1 MECNIKIVKL
11 KQVLP
16 LGTFP
21 KREHNV
27 RFFYHRTDG
36 CYYMYDEKGCEIN
49 LTTDGNIIAI
59 DRELIVGSE
68 SLTDDTLVCIGLK
81 ANYVH
86 PSRGIRNNT
95 CGCQDTYIR
104 AWTYIK
110 DLQDFMQSGHIERDY
125 YRVTLV
131 PSPEEG
137 GIVGCSGSAIVPDEN
152 SDGFRFQFEAGSR
165 VELYAK
171 PVQGY
176 HFKGWK
182 EFHTNEIMSISPNW
196 SFTIKKDMDLIG
208 VFEKD
213 EAPIE
218 QFYINVNADPANAG
232 YVVGAGTFPKGTRHS
247 ITAAAIQ
254 GYHFTHWTDSLNRIV
269 STNLQYDLVVEKD
282 ETYTAHFELDT
293 PVIEEYNVTII
304 TNPAD
309 KGSVSGGGTY
319 KSGQTAIIVPSPVEG
334 WAVDTVTASGGNL
347 VDNGN
352 GTYSIVVTRDLTIT
366 VNFKEAIRYFT
377 FSVVADANGLV
388 RYKDINDAWSQW
400 AERHE
405 VTAPEKTIVTIAGK
419 ANGGYEFEKW
429 VTPTGANLPNNENN
443 IIVEEGLHRKVYTA
457 YFKETYIPPETHI
470 VNITAGSNGKCKYKI
485 GSGEYS
491 EAASSHFNIS
501 ITDGETIEVLGVP
514 DSGYSFEQWNIGGTT
529 SNSNPYS
536 KVITENVDFSC
547 TFVEIPPEEVTIT
560 VGSDGTNETR
570 YRIGDSSWSNWST
583 SEHTFKTAVGS
594 IYSVEARAVGNYK
607 FREWNTSGAKVSDNP
622 ATFTAKTGTNATHIA
637 MFDQVIMRTLTLTAG
652 TGGKCRAKI
661 NGSWSDYYS
670 GTKTYSDIV
679 DGTTVSVEALADS
692 GYHFKEWTDSGAP
705 STTSRDIVMN
715 DSKSI
720 EARFEVD
727 APDKFQ
733 VTYEAIPNGS
743 ATMEGAGTYNDGDT
757 CTIKVN
763 VSPGYTLNKV
773 LVDGVKI
780 TLNSNNQYS
789 FVVEKNIKVTI
800 ECDLIPEPTH
810 YTLTV
815 KTEDEGVA
823 QGGVGINKESNLGV
837 ETAEFEDG
845 TVATIH
851 ATAAEGYSFGGWWKD
866 GVKVSDD
873 VTLSVTIDADKTYIA
888 KFTQVIMRTLTLTA
902 GTGGKCRAKINGS
915 WSDYYS
921 GTKTYSD
928 IVDGTTV
935 SVEALADSGYHFKEW
950 TDSGAP
956 STTSRDIVMNDS
968 KSIEA
973 RFEVDAPDKFQV
985 TYEAIPNGSATM
997 EGAGTYND
1005 GDTCTI
1011 KVNVSPGYTLNK
1023 VLVDGVKITLNSNN
1037 QYSFVVEKNI
1047 KVTIECDLIPEPT
1060 HYTLTVKTEDEG
1072 VAQGGV
1078 GINKESNLGVET
1090 AEFEDGTVATIHATA
1105 AEGYSFG
1112 GWWKDGVKVSDDVT
1126 LSVTIDAD
1134 KTYIAKFTQDP
1145 YLELDKPYLI
1155 FEATGG
1161 TQTVNVTSNVEWTVS

>member
-86 PSRGIRNNT
+86 PSRGVRNNT

-218 QFYINVNADPANAG
+218 QFYINVNADPVNAG
-232 YVVGAGTFPKGTRHS
+232 YVVGAGTFPKGTRYS

-269 STNLQYDLVVEKD
+269 STNLQYDFVVEKD
-282 ETYTAHFELDT
+282 ETYTAHFELD
-293 PVIEEYNVTII
+293 
-304 TNPAD
+304 
-309 KGSVSGGGTY
+309 
-319 KSGQTAIIVPSPVEG
+319 
-334 WAVDTVTASGGNL
+334 
-347 VDNGN
+347 
-352 GTYSIVVTRDLTIT
+352 
-366 VNFKEAIRYFT
+366 
-377 FSVVADANGLV
+377 
-388 RYKDINDAWSQW
+388 
-400 AERHE
+400 
-405 VTAPEKTIVTIAGK
+405 
-419 ANGGYEFEKW
+419 
-429 VTPTGANLPNNENN
+429 
-443 IIVEEGLHRKVYTA
+443 
-457 YFKETYIPPETHI
+457 THI

-501 ITDGETIEVLGVP
+501 VTDGETIKVLGVP

-536 KVITENVDFSC
+536 KVITENIDFSC

-570 YRIGDSSWSNWST
+570 YRIGDGSWSSWST
-583 SEHTFKTAVGS
+583 SEHTFKTTVGS
-594 IYSVEARAVGNYK
+594 IYLVEARAVGNYK

-622 ATFTAKTGTNATHIA
+622 AIFTAKTGTNATHIA
-637 MFDQVIMRTLTLTAG
+637 MFDQAIMRTLTLTAG

-692 GYHFKEWTDSGAP
+692 GYHFKEWTDSGALLI
-705 STTSRDIVMN
+705 TSRDIVMN

-720 EARFEVD
+720 EARFEVG
-727 APDKFQ
+727 APGKFQ

-780 TLNSNNQYS
+780 PLNINNQYS

-800 ECDLIPEPTH
+800 ECYPMPEYKH
-810 YTLTV
+810 YALTV

-873 VTLSVTIDADKTYIA
+873 VTLSVT
-888 KFTQVIMRTLTLTA
+888 V
-902 GTGGKCRAKINGS
+902 
-915 WSDYYS
+915 
-921 GTKTYSD
+921 
-928 IVDGTTV
+928 
-935 SVEALADSGYHFKEW
+935 
-950 TDSGAP
+950 
-956 STTSRDIVMNDS
+956 
-968 KSIEA
+968 
-973 RFEVDAPDKFQV
+973 
-985 TYEAIPNGSATM
+985 
-997 EGAGTYND
+997 
-1005 GDTCTI
+1005 
-1011 KVNVSPGYTLNK
+1011 
-1023 VLVDGVKITLNSNN
+1023 
-1037 QYSFVVEKNI
+1037 
-1047 KVTIECDLIPEPT
+1047 
-1060 HYTLTVKTEDEG
+1060 
-1072 VAQGGV
+1072 
-1078 GINKESNLGVET
+1078 
-1090 AEFEDGTVATIHATA
+1090 
-1105 AEGYSFG
+1105 
-1112 GWWKDGVKVSDDVT
+1112 
-1126 LSVTIDAD
+1126 DAD

-1145 YLELDKPYLI
+1145 YLELDKTSLT
-1155 FEATGG
+1155 FEAAGG
-1161 TQTVNVTSNVEWTVS
+1161 TKTVNVTSNVEWTVS

>member
-232 YVVGAGTFPKGTRHS
+232 YVVGAGTFPKDTRHS
-247 ITAAAIQ
+247 IIAAAIQ

-282 ETYTAHFELDT
+282 ETYTAHFKLDA

-377 FSVVADANGLV
+377 FSIVADANGLV
-388 RYKDINDAWSQW
+388 RYKDINDAWSNW
-400 AERHE
+400 AKRHE

-419 ANGGYEFEKW
+419 ADIEYEFEKW
-429 VTPTGANLPNNENN
+429 ITPTEAELLNNENN
-443 IIVEEGLHRKVYTA
+443 IIIEEGLHRRTYTA
-457 YFKETYIPPETHI
+457 YFKKETVKPETYQ
-470 VNITAGSNGKCKYKI
+470 VNINVISNGKCKYKVGFNEYSNESASHSNISVTKGETIEILAVPDEGYLFDYCTSTSGDRSESNPYKVAVNSNMDFSYYFKEAPITKYTVDVTSDINGKCKYKI

-491 EAASSHFNIS
+491 ELDKSHPRFQVPA
-501 ITDGETIEVLGVP
+501 GETVTVLAEA
-514 DSGYSFEQWNIGGTT
+514 DSGYKFVRWSYKGGVTED
-529 SNSNPYS
+529 NPYS
-536 KVITENVDFSC
+536 MIINENMVLRCIFEQIPIDKVSIAVR
-547 TFVEIPPEEVTIT
+547 
-560 VGSDGTNETR
+560 SDGTNETR
-570 YRIGDSSWSNWST
+570 YKISEQSWSNWST
-583 SEHTFKTAVGS
+583 LEHRFELDSNITYS
-594 IYSVEARAVGNYK
+594 IEARAKGNFVFK
-607 FREWNTSGAKVSDNP
+607 EWNTGGIKTTNNPTEFTTKSNENSVHVAVFEALVIKRQLTVVAGAN
-622 ATFTAKTGTNATHIA
+622 
-637 MFDQVIMRTLTLTAG
+637 
-652 TGGKCRAKI
+652 GKCRVKTD
-661 NGSWSDYYS
+661 NSWGDYYTGS
-670 GTKTYSDIV
+670 KIYSDIV
-679 DGTTVSVEALADS
+679 DGTTISVEALADK
-692 GYHFKEWTDSGAP
+692 GYHFKRWKDSGAP
-705 STTSRDIVMN
+705 STASRDIVMDN
-715 DSKSI
+715 NKSI
-720 EARFEVD
+720 EAEFELD
-727 APDKFQ
+727 APNQFQ

-743 ATMEGAGTYNDGDT
+743 ATMEGAGTYDDGDT
-757 CTIKVN
+757 CMIKVN

-780 TLNSNNQYS
+780 TFNSNNQYN

-800 ECDLIPEPTH
+800 ECDFIPEPTH

-873 VTLSVTIDADKTYIA
+873 VTLSVT
-888 KFTQVIMRTLTLTA
+888 
-902 GTGGKCRAKINGS
+902 
-915 WSDYYS
+915 
-921 GTKTYSD
+921 
-928 IVDGTTV
+928 
-935 SVEALADSGYHFKEW
+935 
-950 TDSGAP
+950 
-956 STTSRDIVMNDS
+956 
-968 KSIEA
+968 
-973 RFEVDAPDKFQV
+973 VDA
-985 TYEAIPNGSATM
+985 N
-997 EGAGTYND
+997 
-1005 GDTCTI
+1005 
-1011 KVNVSPGYTLNK
+1011 
-1023 VLVDGVKITLNSNN
+1023 
-1037 QYSFVVEKNI
+1037 
-1047 KVTIECDLIPEPT
+1047 
-1060 HYTLTVKTEDEG
+1060 
-1072 VAQGGV
+1072 
-1078 GINKESNLGVET
+1078 
-1090 AEFEDGTVATIHATA
+1090 
-1105 AEGYSFG
+1105 
-1112 GWWKDGVKVSDDVT
+1112 
-1126 LSVTIDAD
+1126 

-1145 YLELDKPYLI
+1145 YLELDKTSLT
-1155 FEATGG
+1155 FKAAGG

>member
-232 YVVGAGTFPKGTRHS
+232 YVVGAGIFPKGTRHS

-282 ETYTAHFELDT
+282 ETYTAHFELDA
-293 PVIEEYNVTII
+293 PVIEEYNVIII

-377 FSVVADANGLV
+377 FSIVADANGLV

-419 ANGGYEFEKW
+419 ATGGYEFEKW
-429 VTPTGANLPNNENN
+429 ITPTEAELLNNENN
-443 IIVEEGLHRKVYTA
+443 IIVEEGLHRRTYTA
-457 YFKETYIPPETHI
+457 YFKKETVKPETYQ
-470 VNITAGSNGKCKYKI
+470 VNINVISNGKCKYKVGSNEYSNESASHSNISVTKGETIEILAVPDEGYLFDYCASTSGDRSESNPYKVAVNSNMDFSYYFKEAPITKYTVDVTSDINGKCKYKI

-491 EAASSHFNIS
+491 ELDKSHPRFQVPA
-501 ITDGETIEVLGVP
+501 GETVTVLAEA
-514 DSGYSFEQWNIGGTT
+514 DSGYKFVRWSYKGGVTED
-529 SNSNPYS
+529 NPYS
-536 KVITENVDFSC
+536 MIINENMVLRCIFEQIPIDKVSIAVR
-547 TFVEIPPEEVTIT
+547 
-560 VGSDGTNETR
+560 SDGTNETR
-570 YRIGDSSWSNWST
+570 YKISEQSWSNWST
-583 SEHTFKTAVGS
+583 LEHRFELDPNITYS
-594 IYSVEARAVGNYK
+594 IEARAKGNFVFK
-607 FREWNTSGAKVSDNP
+607 EWNTGGIKTTNNPTEFTTKSNENSVHVAVFEALVIKRQLTVVAGAN
-622 ATFTAKTGTNATHIA
+622 
-637 MFDQVIMRTLTLTAG
+637 
-652 TGGKCRAKI
+652 GKCRVKTD
-661 NGSWSDYYS
+661 NSWGDYYTGS
-670 GTKTYSDIV
+670 KIYSDIV
-679 DGTTVSVEALADS
+679 DGTTISVEALADK
-692 GYHFKEWTDSGAP
+692 GYHFKRWKDSGAP
-705 STTSRDIVMN
+705 STASRDIVMDN
-715 DSKSI
+715 NKSI
-720 EARFEVD
+720 EAEFELD
-727 APDKFQ
+727 APNQFQ

-743 ATMEGAGTYNDGDT
+743 ATMEGAGTYDDGDT
-757 CTIKVN
+757 CMIKVN

-837 ETAEFEDG
+837 ETAEFEAG
-845 TVATIH
+845 IVATIH

-873 VTLSVTIDADKTYIA
+873 VTFSVT
-888 KFTQVIMRTLTLTA
+888 V
-902 GTGGKCRAKINGS
+902 
-915 WSDYYS
+915 
-921 GTKTYSD
+921 
-928 IVDGTTV
+928 
-935 SVEALADSGYHFKEW
+935 
-950 TDSGAP
+950 
-956 STTSRDIVMNDS
+956 
-968 KSIEA
+968 
-973 RFEVDAPDKFQV
+973 
-985 TYEAIPNGSATM
+985 
-997 EGAGTYND
+997 
-1005 GDTCTI
+1005 
-1011 KVNVSPGYTLNK
+1011 
-1023 VLVDGVKITLNSNN
+1023 
-1037 QYSFVVEKNI
+1037 
-1047 KVTIECDLIPEPT
+1047 
-1060 HYTLTVKTEDEG
+1060 
-1072 VAQGGV
+1072 
-1078 GINKESNLGVET
+1078 
-1090 AEFEDGTVATIHATA
+1090 
-1105 AEGYSFG
+1105 
-1112 GWWKDGVKVSDDVT
+1112 
-1126 LSVTIDAD
+1126 DAD

-1145 YLELDKPYLI
+1145 YLELDKTSLT
-1155 FEATGG
+1155 FDATGG

>member
-152 SDGFRFQFEAGSR
+152 SDGFRFQFEAGSH

-282 ETYTAHFELDT
+282 ETYTAHFELDA

-377 FSVVADANGLV
+377 FSIVADANGLV
-388 RYKDINDAWSQW
+388 RYKDINDAWSNW

-419 ANGGYEFEKW
+419 ADIKYEFEKW
-429 VTPTGANLPNNENN
+429 ITPTEAELLNNENN
-443 IIVEEGLHRKVYTA
+443 IIVEEGLHRRTYTA
-457 YFKETYIPPETHI
+457 YFKKETVKPETYQ
-470 VNITAGSNGKCKYKI
+470 VNINVISNGKCKYKVGSNEYSNESASHSNISVTKGETIEILAVPDEGYLFDYCASTSGDRSESNPYKVAVNSNMDFSYYFKEAPITKYTVDVTSDINGKCKYKI

-491 EAASSHFNIS
+491 ELDKSHPRFQVPA
-501 ITDGETIEVLGVP
+501 GETVTVLAEA
-514 DSGYSFEQWNIGGTT
+514 DSGYKFVRWSYKGGVTED
-529 SNSNPYS
+529 NPYS
-536 KVITENVDFSC
+536 MIINENMVLRCIFEQIPIDKVSIAVR
-547 TFVEIPPEEVTIT
+547 
-560 VGSDGTNETR
+560 SDGTNETR
-570 YRIGDSSWSNWST
+570 YKISEQSWSNWST
-583 SEHTFKTAVGS
+583 LEHRFELDPNITYS
-594 IYSVEARAVGNYK
+594 IEARAKGNFVFK
-607 FREWNTSGAKVSDNP
+607 EWNTGGIKTTNNPTEFTTKSNENSVHVAVFEALVIKRQLTVVAGAN
-622 ATFTAKTGTNATHIA
+622 
-637 MFDQVIMRTLTLTAG
+637 
-652 TGGKCRAKI
+652 GKCRVKTD
-661 NGSWSDYYS
+661 NSWGDYYTGS
-670 GTKTYSDIV
+670 KIYSDIV
-679 DGTTVSVEALADS
+679 DGTTISVEALADK
-692 GYHFKEWTDSGAP
+692 GYHFKRWKDSGAP
-705 STTSRDIVMN
+705 STASRDIVMDN
-715 DSKSI
+715 NKSI
-720 EARFEVD
+720 EAEFELD
-727 APDKFQ
+727 APNQFQ

-743 ATMEGAGTYNDGDT
+743 ATMEGAGTYDDGDT
-757 CTIKVN
+757 CIIKVN

-800 ECDLIPEPTH
+800 ECDLIPEPTQ

-873 VTLSVTIDADKTYIA
+873 VTLSVT
-888 KFTQVIMRTLTLTA
+888 
-902 GTGGKCRAKINGS
+902 
-915 WSDYYS
+915 
-921 GTKTYSD
+921 
-928 IVDGTTV
+928 
-935 SVEALADSGYHFKEW
+935 
-950 TDSGAP
+950 
-956 STTSRDIVMNDS
+956 
-968 KSIEA
+968 
-973 RFEVDAPDKFQV
+973 VDA
-985 TYEAIPNGSATM
+985 N
-997 EGAGTYND
+997 
-1005 GDTCTI
+1005 
-1011 KVNVSPGYTLNK
+1011 
-1023 VLVDGVKITLNSNN
+1023 
-1037 QYSFVVEKNI
+1037 
-1047 KVTIECDLIPEPT
+1047 
-1060 HYTLTVKTEDEG
+1060 
-1072 VAQGGV
+1072 
-1078 GINKESNLGVET
+1078 
-1090 AEFEDGTVATIHATA
+1090 
-1105 AEGYSFG
+1105 
-1112 GWWKDGVKVSDDVT
+1112 
-1126 LSVTIDAD
+1126 

-1145 YLELDKPYLI
+1145 YLELDKTSLT
-1155 FEATGG
+1155 FDATGG
-1161 TQTVNVTSNVEWTVS
+1161 TQTVTVTSNVEWMVS

>member
-110 DLQDFMQSGHIERDY
+110 DLQYFMQSGHIERDY

-196 SFTIKKDMDLIG
+196 SFTIKKDIDLIG

-282 ETYTAHFELDT
+282 ETYTAHFELDA

-319 KSGQTAIIVPSPVEG
+319 KSGQTAIIVPNPVEG

-347 VDNGN
+347 VDNGS

-377 FSVVADANGLV
+377 FSIVANANGLV

-457 YFKETYIPPETHI
+457 
-470 VNITAGSNGKCKYKI
+470 
-485 GSGEYS
+485 
-491 EAASSHFNIS
+491 
-501 ITDGETIEVLGVP
+501 
-514 DSGYSFEQWNIGGTT
+514 
-529 SNSNPYS
+529 
-536 KVITENVDFSC
+536 
-547 TFVEIPPEEVTIT
+547 TFVEISLEKVTIT

-570 YRIGDSSWSNWST
+570 YRIGDGSWSSWST

-622 ATFTAKTGTNATHIA
+622 ATFTAKTGINATHIA
-637 MFDQVIMRTLTLTAG
+637 TFDSVIMRTLTLTAG

-692 GYHFKEWTDSGAP
+692 GYHFKEWTDSGAL

-727 APDKFQ
+727 APNKFQ

-743 ATMEGAGTYNDGDT
+743 ATMEGAGTYNNGDT

-780 TLNSNNQYS
+780 ILNSNNQYS
-789 FVVEKNIKVTI
+789 FVVEKNIKI
-800 ECDLIPEPTH
+800 
-810 YTLTV
+810 
-815 KTEDEGVA
+815 
-823 QGGVGINKESNLGV
+823 
-837 ETAEFEDG
+837 
-845 TVATIH
+845 
-851 ATAAEGYSFGGWWKD
+851 
-866 GVKVSDD
+866 
-873 VTLSVTIDADKTYIA
+873 
-888 KFTQVIMRTLTLTA
+888 
-902 GTGGKCRAKINGS
+902 
-915 WSDYYS
+915 
-921 GTKTYSD
+921 
-928 IVDGTTV
+928 
-935 SVEALADSGYHFKEW
+935 
-950 TDSGAP
+950 
-956 STTSRDIVMNDS
+956 
-968 KSIEA
+968 
-973 RFEVDAPDKFQV
+973 
-985 TYEAIPNGSATM
+985 
-997 EGAGTYND
+997 
-1005 GDTCTI
+1005 
-1011 KVNVSPGYTLNK
+1011 
-1023 VLVDGVKITLNSNN
+1023 
-1037 QYSFVVEKNI
+1037 
-1047 KVTIECDLIPEPT
+1047 TIECDLIPEPT

-1145 YLELDKPYLI
+1145 YLELDKTSLT
-1155 FEATGG
+1155 FEAAGG
-1161 TQTVNVTSNVEWTVS
+1161 TQTVNVTSNVKWTVS

>member
-81 ANYVH
+81 ANYAH

-152 SDGFRFQFEAGSR
+152 SDGFHFQFEAGSR

-208 VFEKD
+208 IFEKD

-282 ETYTAHFELDT
+282 ETYTAHFELDA

-319 KSGQTAIIVPSPVEG
+319 KSGQIAIIVPSPVEG

-347 VDNGN
+347 VDNSN

-377 FSVVADANGLV
+377 FSIVADANGLV
-388 RYKDINDAWSQW
+388 RYKDINGAWSNW

-419 ANGGYEFEKW
+419 ADIEYEFEKW
-429 VTPTGANLPNNENN
+429 ITPTEAELLNNENN
-443 IIVEEGLHRKVYTA
+443 IIVEEGLHRRTYTA
-457 YFKETYIPPETHI
+457 YFKKETVKPETYQ
-470 VNITAGSNGKCKYKI
+470 VNINVISNGKCKYKVGSNEYSNESASHSNISVTKGETIEILAVPDEGYLFDYCASTSGDRSESNPYKVAVNSNMDFSYYFKEAPITKYTVDISADINGKCKYKI

-491 EAASSHFNIS
+491 ELAKDHPRFQVPA
-501 ITDGETIEVLGVP
+501 GETVTVLAEADFGYKFVRWAYKSGVTE
-514 DSGYSFEQWNIGGTT
+514 D
-529 SNSNPYS
+529 NPYS
-536 KVITENVDFSC
+536 MIINENRVFRCIFEQIPIDKVFIAVR
-547 TFVEIPPEEVTIT
+547 
-560 VGSDGTNETR
+560 SDGTNETR
-570 YRIGDSSWSNWST
+570 YKIGEQSWSNWST
-583 SEHTFKTAVGS
+583 LEHRFELDPNITYS
-594 IYSVEARAVGNYK
+594 IEARTKGNFVFK
-607 FREWNTSGAKVSDNP
+607 EWNTGGIKTTNNPTEFTTKSNENSVHVAVFEALVIKRQLTVVAGAN
-622 ATFTAKTGTNATHIA
+622 
-637 MFDQVIMRTLTLTAG
+637 
-652 TGGKCRAKI
+652 GKCRVKTD
-661 NGSWSDYYS
+661 NSWGDYYTGS
-670 GTKTYSDIV
+670 KIYSDIV
-679 DGTTVSVEALADS
+679 DGTTISVEALADK
-692 GYHFKEWTDSGAP
+692 GYHFKRWKDSGAP
-705 STTSRDIVMN
+705 STASRDIVMDN
-715 DSKSI
+715 NKSI
-720 EARFEVD
+720 EAEFELD
-727 APDKFQ
+727 APNQFQ

-743 ATMEGAGTYNDGDT
+743 ATMEGAGTYDDGDT
-757 CTIKVN
+757 CMIKVN

-789 FVVEKNIKVTI
+789 FVVEKNIKITI
-800 ECDLIPEPTH
+800 ECDLIPEPTQ

-815 KTEDEGVA
+815 KTEDEGVV

-866 GVKVSDD
+866 GVKISDD
-873 VTLSVTIDADKTYIA
+873 VTLSVT
-888 KFTQVIMRTLTLTA
+888 
-902 GTGGKCRAKINGS
+902 
-915 WSDYYS
+915 
-921 GTKTYSD
+921 
-928 IVDGTTV
+928 
-935 SVEALADSGYHFKEW
+935 
-950 TDSGAP
+950 
-956 STTSRDIVMNDS
+956 
-968 KSIEA
+968 
-973 RFEVDAPDKFQV
+973 VDA
-985 TYEAIPNGSATM
+985 N
-997 EGAGTYND
+997 
-1005 GDTCTI
+1005 
-1011 KVNVSPGYTLNK
+1011 
-1023 VLVDGVKITLNSNN
+1023 
-1037 QYSFVVEKNI
+1037 
-1047 KVTIECDLIPEPT
+1047 
-1060 HYTLTVKTEDEG
+1060 
-1072 VAQGGV
+1072 
-1078 GINKESNLGVET
+1078 
-1090 AEFEDGTVATIHATA
+1090 
-1105 AEGYSFG
+1105 
-1112 GWWKDGVKVSDDVT
+1112 
-1126 LSVTIDAD
+1126 

-1145 YLELDKPYLI
+1145 YLKLDKTSLT
-1155 FEATGG
+1155 FEAVGG
-1161 TQTVNVTSNVEWTVS
+1161 TQIVNVTSNVEWTVS

>member
-125 YRVTLV
+125 YRITLV

-152 SDGFRFQFEAGSR
+152 LDGFRFQFEAGSR

-282 ETYTAHFELDT
+282 ETYTAHFELDA

-352 GTYSIVVTRDLTIT
+352 GTYSIVVTRDLTIM

-377 FSVVADANGLV
+377 FSIVADANGLV
-388 RYKDINDAWSQW
+388 RYKNINDAWSNW

-419 ANGGYEFEKW
+419 ADIEYEFEKW
-429 VTPTGANLPNNENN
+429 ITPTKAELLNNENN
-443 IIVEEGLHRKVYTA
+443 IIVEEGLHRRTYTA
-457 YFKETYIPPETHI
+457 YFKKETVKPETYQ
-470 VNITAGSNGKCKYKI
+470 VNINVISNGKCKYKVGSNEYSNESASHSNISVTKGETIEILAVPDEGYLFDYCASTSGDRSESNPYKVAVNSNMDFSYYFKEAPITKYTVDITADINGKCKYKI

-491 EAASSHFNIS
+491 ELNASHPIFQVPA
-501 ITDGETIEVLGVP
+501 GETITVLAEA
-514 DSGYSFEQWNIGGTT
+514 DSGYKFVRWSYKGGITKD
-529 SNSNPYS
+529 NPYS
-536 KVITENVDFSC
+536 MIINENMLFRCIFEQIPIDKVSIAVR
-547 TFVEIPPEEVTIT
+547 
-560 VGSDGTNETR
+560 SDGTNETR
-570 YRIGDSSWSNWST
+570 YKISEQSWSNWST
-583 SEHTFKTAVGS
+583 LEHRFELDPNITYS
-594 IYSVEARAVGNYK
+594 IEARAKGNFVFK
-607 FREWNTSGAKVSDNP
+607 EWNTGGIKTTNNPTEFTTKSNENSVHVAVFEALVIKRQLTVVAGAN
-622 ATFTAKTGTNATHIA
+622 
-637 MFDQVIMRTLTLTAG
+637 
-652 TGGKCRAKI
+652 GKCRVKTD
-661 NGSWSDYYS
+661 NSWGDYYRGS
-670 GTKTYSDIV
+670 KIYSDIV
-679 DGTTVSVEALADS
+679 DGTTISVEALADK
-692 GYHFKEWTDSGAP
+692 GYHFKRWKDSGAP
-705 STTSRDIVMN
+705 STASRDIVMDN
-715 DSKSI
+715 NKSI
-720 EARFEVD
+720 EAEFELD
-727 APDKFQ
+727 APNQFQ

-743 ATMEGAGTYNDGDT
+743 ATMEGAGTYDDGDT
-757 CTIKVN
+757 CMIKVN

-780 TLNSNNQYS
+780 TLNSNNQYN

-800 ECDLIPEPTH
+800 ECDFIPEPTH

-873 VTLSVTIDADKTYIA
+873 VTLSVT
-888 KFTQVIMRTLTLTA
+888 
-902 GTGGKCRAKINGS
+902 
-915 WSDYYS
+915 
-921 GTKTYSD
+921 
-928 IVDGTTV
+928 
-935 SVEALADSGYHFKEW
+935 
-950 TDSGAP
+950 
-956 STTSRDIVMNDS
+956 
-968 KSIEA
+968 
-973 RFEVDAPDKFQV
+973 VDA
-985 TYEAIPNGSATM
+985 N
-997 EGAGTYND
+997 
-1005 GDTCTI
+1005 
-1011 KVNVSPGYTLNK
+1011 
-1023 VLVDGVKITLNSNN
+1023 
-1037 QYSFVVEKNI
+1037 
-1047 KVTIECDLIPEPT
+1047 
-1060 HYTLTVKTEDEG
+1060 
-1072 VAQGGV
+1072 
-1078 GINKESNLGVET
+1078 
-1090 AEFEDGTVATIHATA
+1090 
-1105 AEGYSFG
+1105 
-1112 GWWKDGVKVSDDVT
+1112 
-1126 LSVTIDAD
+1126 

-1145 YLELDKPYLI
+1145 YLELDKTSLT
-1155 FEATGG
+1155 FGAAGG

>member
-86 PSRGIRNNT
+86 PSRGIRNT

-269 STNLQYDLVVEKD
+269 STNLQYDIIVDKN

-319 KSGQTAIIVPSPVEG
+319 KSGQTAIIVLSPVEG

-352 GTYSIVVTRDLTIT
+352 GTYSIVVTQDLTII

-377 FSVVADANGLV
+377 FSIVADANGLV
-388 RYKDINDAWSQW
+388 RYKDINDTWSQW
-400 AERHE
+400 AEGHE

-419 ANGGYEFEKW
+419 ANDGYEFEKW

-443 IIVEEGLHRKVYTA
+443 IIVEEGLHRRTYTA
-457 YFKETYIPPETHI
+457 YFKKETVKPETYQ
-470 VNITAGSNGKCKYKI
+470 VNINVISNGKCKYKVGSNEYSNESASHSNISVTKGETIEILAVPNEGYLFDYCTSTSGDRSESNPYKVVVNSNMDFSYYFKEVPITKYTVTVTADINGKCKYKI

-491 EAASSHFNIS
+491 ELKEIHPKFEVPA
-501 ITDGETIEVLGVP
+501 GETVTVLAEA
-514 DSGYSFEQWNIGGTT
+514 DSGYKFARWSYVNGITKD
-529 SNSNPYS
+529 NPYS
-536 KVITENVDFSC
+536 VIINKNMVFMCIFEKIPIDKVSIAVR
-547 TFVEIPPEEVTIT
+547 
-560 VGSDGTNETR
+560 SDGTNETR
-570 YRIGDSSWSNWST
+570 YKISEQSWSNWST
-583 SEHTFKTAVGS
+583 LEHRFELDPNITYS
-594 IYSVEARAVGNYK
+594 IEARAKGNFVFK
-607 FREWNTSGAKVSDNP
+607 EWDTGGIKTTNNPTEFTTKSNENSVHVAVFEALVIKRQLTVVAGAN
-622 ATFTAKTGTNATHIA
+622 
-637 MFDQVIMRTLTLTAG
+637 
-652 TGGKCRAKI
+652 GKCRVKI
-661 NGSWSDYYS
+661 DNSWGDYYAS
-670 GTKTYSDIV
+670 SKVYSDIV
-679 DGTTVSVEALADS
+679 DGTTISVEALADK
-692 GYHFKEWTDSGAP
+692 GYHFKRWKDSDAP
-705 STTSRDIVMN
+705 STASRDIVMN
-715 DSKSI
+715 NNKSI
-720 EARFEVD
+720 EAEFELD
-727 APDKFQ
+727 APNQFQ

-873 VTLSVTIDADKTYIA
+873 VTLSVT
-888 KFTQVIMRTLTLTA
+888 
-902 GTGGKCRAKINGS
+902 
-915 WSDYYS
+915 
-921 GTKTYSD
+921 
-928 IVDGTTV
+928 
-935 SVEALADSGYHFKEW
+935 
-950 TDSGAP
+950 
-956 STTSRDIVMNDS
+956 
-968 KSIEA
+968 
-973 RFEVDAPDKFQV
+973 VDA
-985 TYEAIPNGSATM
+985 N
-997 EGAGTYND
+997 
-1005 GDTCTI
+1005 
-1011 KVNVSPGYTLNK
+1011 
-1023 VLVDGVKITLNSNN
+1023 
-1037 QYSFVVEKNI
+1037 
-1047 KVTIECDLIPEPT
+1047 
-1060 HYTLTVKTEDEG
+1060 
-1072 VAQGGV
+1072 
-1078 GINKESNLGVET
+1078 
-1090 AEFEDGTVATIHATA
+1090 
-1105 AEGYSFG
+1105 
-1112 GWWKDGVKVSDDVT
+1112 
-1126 LSVTIDAD
+1126 

-1145 YLELDKPYLI
+1145 YLELNKTSLI
-1155 FEATGG
+1155 FEAAGG

>member
-68 SLTDDTLVCIGLK
+68 SLADDTLVCIGLK

-86 PSRGIRNNT
+86 PSRGVRNNT

-218 QFYINVNADPANAG
+218 QFYINVNADPVNAG
-232 YVVGAGTFPKGTRHS
+232 YVFGAGTFPKGTRYS

-293 PVIEEYNVTII
+293 
-304 TNPAD
+304 
-309 KGSVSGGGTY
+309 S
-319 KSGQTAIIVPSPVEG
+319 
-334 WAVDTVTASGGNL
+334 
-347 VDNGN
+347 
-352 GTYSIVVTRDLTIT
+352 
-366 VNFKEAIRYFT
+366 RYFT
-377 FSVVADANGLV
+377 FSIVADANGLV

-419 ANGGYEFEKW
+419 ANSGYEFEKW

-457 YFKETYIPPETHI
+457 YFKETYIPSETHI

-491 EAASSHFNIS
+491 EAASSHSNIS
-501 ITDGETIEVLGVP
+501 VTDGETIKVLGVP

-547 TFVEIPPEEVTIT
+547 TFVEIPLEEVTIT

-570 YRIGDSSWSNWST
+570 YRIGDGSWSNWST

-622 ATFTAKTGTNATHIA
+622 AVFTAKTGTNATHIA

-692 GYHFKEWTDSGAP
+692 GYHFKEWIDSGAP

-789 FVVEKNIKVTI
+789 FVVEKNINVTI

-845 TVATIH
+845 AVATIH
-851 ATAAEGYSFGGWWKD
+851 ATAAEGYNFGGWWKD

-873 VTLSVTIDADKTYIA
+873 VTLSVT
-888 KFTQVIMRTLTLTA
+888 V
-902 GTGGKCRAKINGS
+902 
-915 WSDYYS
+915 
-921 GTKTYSD
+921 
-928 IVDGTTV
+928 
-935 SVEALADSGYHFKEW
+935 
-950 TDSGAP
+950 
-956 STTSRDIVMNDS
+956 
-968 KSIEA
+968 
-973 RFEVDAPDKFQV
+973 
-985 TYEAIPNGSATM
+985 
-997 EGAGTYND
+997 
-1005 GDTCTI
+1005 
-1011 KVNVSPGYTLNK
+1011 
-1023 VLVDGVKITLNSNN
+1023 
-1037 QYSFVVEKNI
+1037 
-1047 KVTIECDLIPEPT
+1047 
-1060 HYTLTVKTEDEG
+1060 
-1072 VAQGGV
+1072 
-1078 GINKESNLGVET
+1078 
-1090 AEFEDGTVATIHATA
+1090 
-1105 AEGYSFG
+1105 
-1112 GWWKDGVKVSDDVT
+1112 
-1126 LSVTIDAD
+1126 DAD

-1145 YLELDKPYLI
+1145 YLELDKTSLT
-1155 FEATGG
+1155 FEAAGG
-1161 TQTVNVTSNVEWTVS
+1161 TKTVNVTSNVEWTVS

>member
-1 MECNIKIVKL
+1 MKCNIKIVKL

-282 ETYTAHFELDT
+282 ETYTAYFELDA

-377 FSVVADANGLV
+377 FSIVADANGLV
-388 RYKDINDAWSQW
+388 RYKDINDAWSNW

-419 ANGGYEFEKW
+419 ADIEYEFEKW
-429 VTPTGANLPNNENN
+429 ITPTEAELLNNENN
-443 IIVEEGLHRKVYTA
+443 IIVEEGLHRRTYTA
-457 YFKETYIPPETHI
+457 YFKKETVKPETYQ
-470 VNITAGSNGKCKYKI
+470 VNINVISNGKCKYKVGSNEYSNESASHSNISVTKGETIEILAVPDEGYLFDYCASTSGDRSESNPYKVAVNSNMDFSYYFKEAPITKYTVDVTSDINGKCKYKI

-491 EAASSHFNIS
+491 ELDKSHLRFQVPA
-501 ITDGETIEVLGVP
+501 GETVTVLAEA
-514 DSGYSFEQWNIGGTT
+514 DSGYKFVRWSYKGGVTED
-529 SNSNPYS
+529 NPYS
-536 KVITENVDFSC
+536 MIINENMVFRCIFEQIPIDKVSIAVR
-547 TFVEIPPEEVTIT
+547 
-560 VGSDGTNETR
+560 SDGTNETR
-570 YRIGDSSWSNWST
+570 YKISEQSWSNWST
-583 SEHTFKTAVGS
+583 LEHRFELDPNITYS
-594 IYSVEARAVGNYK
+594 IEARAKGNFVFK
-607 FREWNTSGAKVSDNP
+607 EWNTGGIKTTNNPTEFTTKSNENSVHVAVFEALVIKRQLTVVAGAN
-622 ATFTAKTGTNATHIA
+622 
-637 MFDQVIMRTLTLTAG
+637 
-652 TGGKCRAKI
+652 GKCRVKTD
-661 NGSWSDYYS
+661 NSWGDYYTGS
-670 GTKTYSDIV
+670 KIYSDIV
-679 DGTTVSVEALADS
+679 DGTTISVEALADK
-692 GYHFKEWTDSGAP
+692 GYHFKRWKDSGAP
-705 STTSRDIVMN
+705 STASRDIVMDN
-715 DSKSI
+715 NKSI
-720 EARFEVD
+720 EAEFELD
-727 APDKFQ
+727 APNQFQ

-743 ATMEGAGTYNDGDT
+743 ATMEGAGTYDDGDT
-757 CTIKVN
+757 CKIKVN

-837 ETAEFEDG
+837 ETAEFEAG
-845 TVATIH
+845 IVATIH

-873 VTLSVTIDADKTYIA
+873 VTFSVT
-888 KFTQVIMRTLTLTA
+888 V
-902 GTGGKCRAKINGS
+902 
-915 WSDYYS
+915 
-921 GTKTYSD
+921 
-928 IVDGTTV
+928 
-935 SVEALADSGYHFKEW
+935 
-950 TDSGAP
+950 
-956 STTSRDIVMNDS
+956 
-968 KSIEA
+968 
-973 RFEVDAPDKFQV
+973 
-985 TYEAIPNGSATM
+985 
-997 EGAGTYND
+997 
-1005 GDTCTI
+1005 
-1011 KVNVSPGYTLNK
+1011 
-1023 VLVDGVKITLNSNN
+1023 
-1037 QYSFVVEKNI
+1037 
-1047 KVTIECDLIPEPT
+1047 
-1060 HYTLTVKTEDEG
+1060 
-1072 VAQGGV
+1072 
-1078 GINKESNLGVET
+1078 
-1090 AEFEDGTVATIHATA
+1090 
-1105 AEGYSFG
+1105 
-1112 GWWKDGVKVSDDVT
+1112 
-1126 LSVTIDAD
+1126 DAD

-1145 YLELDKPYLI
+1145 YLELDKTSLT
-1155 FEATGG
+1155 FDATGG
-1161 TQTVNVTSNVEWTVS
+1161 TQTVNVTSNVKWTVS

>member
-282 ETYTAHFELDT
+282 ETYTAHFELDA

-347 VDNGN
+347 VDNGD

-377 FSVVADANGLV
+377 FSIVADANGLV
-388 RYKDINDAWSQW
+388 RYKDINDAWSNW

-419 ANGGYEFEKW
+419 ADIEYEFEKW
-429 VTPTGANLPNNENN
+429 ITPTEAELLNNENN
-443 IIVEEGLHRKVYTA
+443 IIVEEGLHRRIYTA
-457 YFKETYIPPETHI
+457 YFKKETVKPETYQ
-470 VNITAGSNGKCKYKI
+470 VNINVISNGKCKYKVGSNEYSNESASHSNISVTKGKTIEILAVPDEGYLFDYCASTSGDRSESNPYKVAVNSNMDFSYYFKEAPITKYTVDVTSDINGKCKYKI

-491 EAASSHFNIS
+491 ELDKSHPRFQVPA
-501 ITDGETIEVLGVP
+501 GETVTVLAEA
-514 DSGYSFEQWNIGGTT
+514 DSGYKFVRWSYKGGVTED
-529 SNSNPYS
+529 NPYS
-536 KVITENVDFSC
+536 MIINENMVLRCIFEQIPIDKVSIAVR
-547 TFVEIPPEEVTIT
+547 
-560 VGSDGTNETR
+560 SDGTNETR
-570 YRIGDSSWSNWST
+570 YKISEQSWSNWST
-583 SEHTFKTAVGS
+583 LEHRFELDPNITYS
-594 IYSVEARAVGNYK
+594 IEARAKGNFVFK
-607 FREWNTSGAKVSDNP
+607 EWNTGGIKTTNNPTEFTTKSNENSVHVAVFEALVIKRQLTVVAGAN
-622 ATFTAKTGTNATHIA
+622 
-637 MFDQVIMRTLTLTAG
+637 
-652 TGGKCRAKI
+652 GKCRVKTD
-661 NGSWSDYYS
+661 NSWGDYYTGS
-670 GTKTYSDIV
+670 KIYSDIV
-679 DGTTVSVEALADS
+679 DGTTISVEALADK
-692 GYHFKEWTDSGAP
+692 GYHFKRWKDSGAP
-705 STTSRDIVMN
+705 STASRDIVMDN
-715 DSKSI
+715 NKSI
-720 EARFEVD
+720 EAEFELN
-727 APDKFQ
+727 APNQFQ

-743 ATMEGAGTYNDGDT
+743 ATMEGAGTYDDGDT
-757 CTIKVN
+757 CMIKVN

-837 ETAEFEDG
+837 ETAEFEAG
-845 TVATIH
+845 IVATIH

-873 VTLSVTIDADKTYIA
+873 VTFSVT
-888 KFTQVIMRTLTLTA
+888 V
-902 GTGGKCRAKINGS
+902 
-915 WSDYYS
+915 
-921 GTKTYSD
+921 
-928 IVDGTTV
+928 
-935 SVEALADSGYHFKEW
+935 
-950 TDSGAP
+950 
-956 STTSRDIVMNDS
+956 
-968 KSIEA
+968 
-973 RFEVDAPDKFQV
+973 
-985 TYEAIPNGSATM
+985 
-997 EGAGTYND
+997 
-1005 GDTCTI
+1005 
-1011 KVNVSPGYTLNK
+1011 
-1023 VLVDGVKITLNSNN
+1023 
-1037 QYSFVVEKNI
+1037 
-1047 KVTIECDLIPEPT
+1047 
-1060 HYTLTVKTEDEG
+1060 
-1072 VAQGGV
+1072 
-1078 GINKESNLGVET
+1078 
-1090 AEFEDGTVATIHATA
+1090 
-1105 AEGYSFG
+1105 
-1112 GWWKDGVKVSDDVT
+1112 
-1126 LSVTIDAD
+1126 DAD

-1145 YLELDKPYLI
+1145 YLELDKTSLT
-1155 FEATGG
+1155 FDATGG

>member
-68 SLTDDTLVCIGLK
+68 SLADDTLVCIGLK

-86 PSRGIRNNT
+86 PSRGVRNNT

-218 QFYINVNADPANAG
+218 QFYINVNADPVNAG
-232 YVVGAGTFPKGTRHS
+232 YVFGAGTFPKGTRYS

-293 PVIEEYNVTII
+293 
-304 TNPAD
+304 
-309 KGSVSGGGTY
+309 S
-319 KSGQTAIIVPSPVEG
+319 
-334 WAVDTVTASGGNL
+334 
-347 VDNGN
+347 
-352 GTYSIVVTRDLTIT
+352 
-366 VNFKEAIRYFT
+366 RYFT

-388 RYKDINDAWSQW
+388 RYKDINNVWSHW

-419 ANGGYEFEKW
+419 ANSGYEFEKW

-443 IIVEEGLHRKVYTA
+443 IIVEEDLHRKVYTA
-457 YFKETYIPPETHI
+457 YFRETYIPPETHI

-491 EAASSHFNIS
+491 EAASSHSNIS
-501 ITDGETIEVLGVP
+501 VTDGETIEVLGVP

-570 YRIGDSSWSNWST
+570 YRMGDGSWSNWST
-583 SEHTFKTAVGS
+583 SEHTFKTTVGS

-637 MFDQVIMRTLTLTAG
+637 TFDQVIMRTLTLTAG

-661 NGSWSDYYS
+661 NGHWRDYYS
-670 GTKTYSDIV
+670 GTKTYSNIV
-679 DGTTVSVEALADS
+679 DGTTVSVKALADI
-692 GYHFKEWTDSGAP
+692 GYHFKEWSDLGAI

-800 ECDLIPEPTH
+800 ECDLIPELTH

-845 TVATIH
+845 AFATIY

-873 VTLSVTIDADKTYIA
+873 VTLSVT
-888 KFTQVIMRTLTLTA
+888 V
-902 GTGGKCRAKINGS
+902 
-915 WSDYYS
+915 
-921 GTKTYSD
+921 
-928 IVDGTTV
+928 
-935 SVEALADSGYHFKEW
+935 
-950 TDSGAP
+950 
-956 STTSRDIVMNDS
+956 
-968 KSIEA
+968 
-973 RFEVDAPDKFQV
+973 
-985 TYEAIPNGSATM
+985 
-997 EGAGTYND
+997 
-1005 GDTCTI
+1005 
-1011 KVNVSPGYTLNK
+1011 
-1023 VLVDGVKITLNSNN
+1023 
-1037 QYSFVVEKNI
+1037 
-1047 KVTIECDLIPEPT
+1047 
-1060 HYTLTVKTEDEG
+1060 
-1072 VAQGGV
+1072 
-1078 GINKESNLGVET
+1078 
-1090 AEFEDGTVATIHATA
+1090 
-1105 AEGYSFG
+1105 
-1112 GWWKDGVKVSDDVT
+1112 
-1126 LSVTIDAD
+1126 DAD

-1145 YLELDKPYLI
+1145 YLELDKTSLT
-1155 FEATGG
+1155 FEAAGG
-1161 TQTVNVTSNVEWTVS
+1161 TKSVNVTSNVEWTVS

>member
-86 PSRGIRNNT
+86 PSRGVRNNT

-282 ETYTAHFELDT
+282 ETYTAHFELDA

-334 WAVDTVTASGGNL
+334 WAVDTVTASCGNL

-377 FSVVADANGLV
+377 FSIVADANGLV
-388 RYKDINDAWSQW
+388 RYKDINGAWSNW

-419 ANGGYEFEKW
+419 ADIEYEFEKW
-429 VTPTGANLPNNENN
+429 ITPTEAELLNNENN
-443 IIVEEGLHRKVYTA
+443 IIVEEGLHRRTYTA
-457 YFKETYIPPETHI
+457 YFKKETVKPETYQ
-470 VNITAGSNGKCKYKI
+470 VNINVISNGKCKYKVGSNEYSNESASHSNISVTKGETIEILAVPDEGYLFDYCASTSGDRSESNPYKVAVNSNMDFSYYFKEAPITKYTVDVTSDINGKCKYKI

-491 EAASSHFNIS
+491 ELDKSHPRFQVPA
-501 ITDGETIEVLGVP
+501 GETVTVLAEA
-514 DSGYSFEQWNIGGTT
+514 DSGYRFIRWSYKGGVTED
-529 SNSNPYS
+529 NPYS
-536 KVITENVDFSC
+536 MIINENMVLRCIFEQIPIDKVSIAVR
-547 TFVEIPPEEVTIT
+547 
-560 VGSDGTNETR
+560 SDGTNETR
-570 YRIGDSSWSNWST
+570 YKISEQSWSNWST
-583 SEHTFKTAVGS
+583 LEHRFELDPNITYS
-594 IYSVEARAVGNYK
+594 IEARAKGNFVFK
-607 FREWNTSGAKVSDNP
+607 EWNTGGIKTTNNPTEFTTKSNENSVHVAVFEALVIKRQLTVVAGAN
-622 ATFTAKTGTNATHIA
+622 
-637 MFDQVIMRTLTLTAG
+637 
-652 TGGKCRAKI
+652 GKCRVKTD
-661 NGSWSDYYS
+661 NSWGDYYTGS
-670 GTKTYSDIV
+670 KIYSDIV
-679 DGTTVSVEALADS
+679 DGTTISVEALADK
-692 GYHFKEWTDSGAP
+692 GYHFKRWKDSGAP
-705 STTSRDIVMN
+705 STASRDIVMDN
-715 DSKSI
+715 NKSI
-720 EARFEVD
+720 EAEFELD
-727 APDKFQ
+727 APNQFQ

-757 CTIKVN
+757 CMIKVN

-823 QGGVGINKESNLGV
+823 QGGIGINKESNLGV

-873 VTLSVTIDADKTYIA
+873 VTFSVT
-888 KFTQVIMRTLTLTA
+888 V
-902 GTGGKCRAKINGS
+902 
-915 WSDYYS
+915 
-921 GTKTYSD
+921 
-928 IVDGTTV
+928 
-935 SVEALADSGYHFKEW
+935 
-950 TDSGAP
+950 
-956 STTSRDIVMNDS
+956 
-968 KSIEA
+968 
-973 RFEVDAPDKFQV
+973 
-985 TYEAIPNGSATM
+985 
-997 EGAGTYND
+997 
-1005 GDTCTI
+1005 
-1011 KVNVSPGYTLNK
+1011 
-1023 VLVDGVKITLNSNN
+1023 
-1037 QYSFVVEKNI
+1037 
-1047 KVTIECDLIPEPT
+1047 
-1060 HYTLTVKTEDEG
+1060 
-1072 VAQGGV
+1072 
-1078 GINKESNLGVET
+1078 
-1090 AEFEDGTVATIHATA
+1090 
-1105 AEGYSFG
+1105 
-1112 GWWKDGVKVSDDVT
+1112 
-1126 LSVTIDAD
+1126 DAD

-1145 YLELDKPYLI
+1145 YLELDKTSLT
-1155 FEATGG
+1155 FEAAGG

>member
-152 SDGFRFQFEAGSR
+152 SDGFRFQFEASSR

-232 YVVGAGTFPKGTRHS
+232 HVVGAGTFPKGTRHS

-254 GYHFTHWTDSLNRIV
+254 GYHFIHWTDSLNRIV

-282 ETYTAHFELDT
+282 ETYTAHFELDA

-377 FSVVADANGLV
+377 FSIVADAEGLV

-419 ANGGYEFEKW
+419 ANRGYEFEKW

-443 IIVEEGLHRKVYTA
+443 IIVEEGLHRRTYTA
-457 YFKETYIPPETHI
+457 YFKKETVKPETYQ
-470 VNITAGSNGKCKYKI
+470 VNINVISNGKCKYKVGSNEYSNESVSHSNISVTKGETIEILAVPDEGYLFDYCASTSGDRSESNPYKVAVNSNMDFSYYFKEAPITKYTVDVTADINGKCKYKI

-491 EAASSHFNIS
+491 KLDKAHPRFQVPA
-501 ITDGETIEVLGVP
+501 GETVTVLAEA
-514 DSGYSFEQWNIGGTT
+514 DSGYKFVRWAYKGGITKD
-529 SNSNPYS
+529 NPYS
-536 KVITENVDFSC
+536 MIINENMALRCIFEQIPIDKVFIAVR
-547 TFVEIPPEEVTIT
+547 
-560 VGSDGTNETR
+560 SDGTNETR
-570 YRIGDSSWSNWST
+570 YKISEQSWSNWST
-583 SEHTFKTAVGS
+583 LEHRFELNPNITYS
-594 IYSVEARAVGNYK
+594 IEARAKGNFVFK
-607 FREWNTSGAKVSDNP
+607 EWNTGGIKTTNNPTEFTTKSNENSVHVAVFEALVIKRQLTVVAGAN
-622 ATFTAKTGTNATHIA
+622 
-637 MFDQVIMRTLTLTAG
+637 
-652 TGGKCRAKI
+652 GKCRVKTD
-661 NGSWSDYYS
+661 NSWGDYYTGS
-670 GTKTYSDIV
+670 KIYSDIV
-679 DGTTVSVEALADS
+679 DGTTISVEALADK
-692 GYHFKEWTDSGAP
+692 GYHFKRWKDSGAP
-705 STTSRDIVMN
+705 STASRDIVMDN
-715 DSKSI
+715 NKSI
-720 EARFEVD
+720 EAEFELD
-727 APDKFQ
+727 APNQFQ

-743 ATMEGAGTYNDGDT
+743 ATMEGAGTYDDGDT
-757 CTIKVN
+757 CMIKVN

-800 ECDLIPEPTH
+800 ECDLIPEPTQ
-810 YTLTV
+810 YTLIV

-873 VTLSVTIDADKTYIA
+873 VTLSVT
-888 KFTQVIMRTLTLTA
+888 
-902 GTGGKCRAKINGS
+902 
-915 WSDYYS
+915 
-921 GTKTYSD
+921 
-928 IVDGTTV
+928 
-935 SVEALADSGYHFKEW
+935 
-950 TDSGAP
+950 
-956 STTSRDIVMNDS
+956 
-968 KSIEA
+968 
-973 RFEVDAPDKFQV
+973 VDA
-985 TYEAIPNGSATM
+985 N
-997 EGAGTYND
+997 
-1005 GDTCTI
+1005 
-1011 KVNVSPGYTLNK
+1011 
-1023 VLVDGVKITLNSNN
+1023 
-1037 QYSFVVEKNI
+1037 
-1047 KVTIECDLIPEPT
+1047 
-1060 HYTLTVKTEDEG
+1060 
-1072 VAQGGV
+1072 
-1078 GINKESNLGVET
+1078 
-1090 AEFEDGTVATIHATA
+1090 
-1105 AEGYSFG
+1105 
-1112 GWWKDGVKVSDDVT
+1112 
-1126 LSVTIDAD
+1126 

-1145 YLELDKPYLI
+1145 YLELDKTSLT
-1155 FEATGG
+1155 FNAAGG

>member
-269 STNLQYDLVVEKD
+269 STNLQYDIIVDKN
-282 ETYTAHFELDT
+282 ETYTAHFELDA

-377 FSVVADANGLV
+377 FSIVANANGLV

-457 YFKETYIPPETHI
+457 YFKKETVKPETYQ
-470 VNITAGSNGKCKYKI
+470 VNINVISNGKCKYKVGSNEYSNESASHSNISVTKGETIEILAVPDEGYLFDYCASTSGDRSESNPYKVAVNSNMDFSYYFKEAPITKYTVDVTSDINGKCKYKI

-491 EAASSHFNIS
+491 ELDKSHPRFQVPA
-501 ITDGETIEVLGVP
+501 GETVTVLAEA
-514 DSGYSFEQWNIGGTT
+514 DSGYKFVRWSYKDGVTED
-529 SNSNPYS
+529 NPYS
-536 KVITENVDFSC
+536 MIINENMVFRCIFEQIPIDKVSIAVR
-547 TFVEIPPEEVTIT
+547 
-560 VGSDGTNETR
+560 SDGTNETR
-570 YRIGDSSWSNWST
+570 YKISEQSWSNWST
-583 SEHTFKTAVGS
+583 LEHRFELDPNITYS
-594 IYSVEARAVGNYK
+594 IEARAKGNFVFK
-607 FREWNTSGAKVSDNP
+607 EWNTGGIKTTNNPTEFTTKSNENSVHVAVFEALVIKRQLTVVAGAN
-622 ATFTAKTGTNATHIA
+622 
-637 MFDQVIMRTLTLTAG
+637 
-652 TGGKCRAKI
+652 GKCRVKTD
-661 NGSWSDYYS
+661 NSWGDYYTGS
-670 GTKTYSDIV
+670 KIYSDIV
-679 DGTTVSVEALADS
+679 DGTTISVEALADK
-692 GYHFKEWTDSGAP
+692 GYHFKRWKDSGAP
-705 STTSRDIVMN
+705 STASRDIVMDN
-715 DSKSI
+715 NKSI
-720 EARFEVD
+720 EAEFELD
-727 APDKFQ
+727 APNQFQ

-743 ATMEGAGTYNDGDT
+743 ATMEGAGTYDDGDT
-757 CTIKVN
+757 CMIKVN

-800 ECDLIPEPTH
+800 ECDLIPEPTQ

-873 VTLSVTIDADKTYIA
+873 VTFSVT
-888 KFTQVIMRTLTLTA
+888 V
-902 GTGGKCRAKINGS
+902 
-915 WSDYYS
+915 
-921 GTKTYSD
+921 
-928 IVDGTTV
+928 
-935 SVEALADSGYHFKEW
+935 
-950 TDSGAP
+950 
-956 STTSRDIVMNDS
+956 
-968 KSIEA
+968 
-973 RFEVDAPDKFQV
+973 
-985 TYEAIPNGSATM
+985 
-997 EGAGTYND
+997 
-1005 GDTCTI
+1005 
-1011 KVNVSPGYTLNK
+1011 
-1023 VLVDGVKITLNSNN
+1023 
-1037 QYSFVVEKNI
+1037 
-1047 KVTIECDLIPEPT
+1047 
-1060 HYTLTVKTEDEG
+1060 
-1072 VAQGGV
+1072 
-1078 GINKESNLGVET
+1078 
-1090 AEFEDGTVATIHATA
+1090 
-1105 AEGYSFG
+1105 
-1112 GWWKDGVKVSDDVT
+1112 
-1126 LSVTIDAD
+1126 DAD

-1145 YLELDKPYLI
+1145 YLELDKTSLT
-1155 FEATGG
+1155 FDATGG
-1161 TQTVNVTSNVEWTVS
+1161 IQTITVTSNVEWTVS

>member
-21 KREHNV
+21 EREHNV

-86 PSRGIRNNT
+86 PSRGVRNNT

-171 PVQGY
+171 SVQGY

-254 GYHFTHWTDSLNRIV
+254 GYHFTHWTNSLNRIV
-269 STNLQYDLVVEKD
+269 STNLQYDLIVEKD
-282 ETYTAHFELDT
+282 ETYTAHFELDA

-377 FSVVADANGLV
+377 FSIVADANGLV

-443 IIVEEGLHRKVYTA
+443 IIIEEGLHHKVYTA
-457 YFKETYIPPETHI
+457 YFKETYIPPETYI
-470 VNITAGSNGKCKYKI
+470 VNITAEANGKCKYKI

-491 EAASSHFNIS
+491 KLDKLHPTFQVPA
-501 ITDGETIEVLGVP
+501 GETVTVLAEA
-514 DSGYSFEQWNIGGTT
+514 DSGYKFVRWSYKGGVTKD
-529 SNSNPYS
+529 NPYS
-536 KVITENVDFSC
+536 MIINENMVLKCIFEQISIDKVSIAVK
-547 TFVEIPPEEVTIT
+547 
-560 VGSDGTNETR
+560 SDGTNETR
-570 YRIGDSSWSNWST
+570 YKISEYSWSNWSAF
-583 SEHTFKTAVGS
+583 EHEFELDPNITYS
-594 IYSVEARAVGNYK
+594 IEARAKGNFVFK
-607 FREWNTSGAKVSDNP
+607 EWNTGGIKTTNNPTEFTTKSNENSVHVAVFEALVIKRQLTVVAGAN
-622 ATFTAKTGTNATHIA
+622 
-637 MFDQVIMRTLTLTAG
+637 
-652 TGGKCRAKI
+652 GKCRVKT
-661 NGSWSDYYS
+661 NNSWGDYYTGS
-670 GTKTYSDIV
+670 KVYSDIV
-679 DGTTVSVEALADS
+679 DGTTISVEALADK
-692 GYHFKEWTDSGAP
+692 GYHFKRWKDSGAP
-705 STTSRDIVMN
+705 STASRDIVMDN
-715 DSKSI
+715 NKSI
-720 EARFEVD
+720 EAEFELD
-727 APDKFQ
+727 APSQFQ

-743 ATMEGAGTYNDGDT
+743 ATMEGAGAYNDGDT

-851 ATAAEGYSFGGWWKD
+851 AIAAEGYSFGGWWKD

-873 VTLSVTIDADKTYIA
+873 VTLSVT
-888 KFTQVIMRTLTLTA
+888 
-902 GTGGKCRAKINGS
+902 
-915 WSDYYS
+915 
-921 GTKTYSD
+921 
-928 IVDGTTV
+928 
-935 SVEALADSGYHFKEW
+935 
-950 TDSGAP
+950 
-956 STTSRDIVMNDS
+956 
-968 KSIEA
+968 
-973 RFEVDAPDKFQV
+973 VDA
-985 TYEAIPNGSATM
+985 N
-997 EGAGTYND
+997 
-1005 GDTCTI
+1005 
-1011 KVNVSPGYTLNK
+1011 
-1023 VLVDGVKITLNSNN
+1023 
-1037 QYSFVVEKNI
+1037 
-1047 KVTIECDLIPEPT
+1047 
-1060 HYTLTVKTEDEG
+1060 
-1072 VAQGGV
+1072 
-1078 GINKESNLGVET
+1078 
-1090 AEFEDGTVATIHATA
+1090 
-1105 AEGYSFG
+1105 
-1112 GWWKDGVKVSDDVT
+1112 
-1126 LSVTIDAD
+1126 

-1145 YLELDKPYLI
+1145 YLELDKTSLT
-1155 FEATGG
+1155 FEAAGG
-1161 TQTVNVTSNVEWTVS
+1161 TQTVNVTSNVKWTVS

>member
-16 LGTFP
+16 FGTFP

-86 PSRGIRNNT
+86 PSRGVRNNT
-95 CGCQDTYIR
+95 CSCQDTYIR

-254 GYHFTHWTDSLNRIV
+254 GYHFIHWTDSLNRIV
-269 STNLQYDLVVEKD
+269 STNLQYDLIVEKD

-347 VDNGN
+347 VNNGN

-377 FSVVADANGLV
+377 FSIVADANGLV

-443 IIVEEGLHRKVYTA
+443 IIVEEGLHRRTYTA
-457 YFKETYIPPETHI
+457 YFKEETVKPETYQ
-470 VNITAGSNGKCKYKI
+470 VNINVISNGKCKYKVGSNEYSNESASHSNISVTKGETIEILAVPDEGYLFDYCTSTSGNRSESNPYKVAVNSNMDFSYYFKEAPITKYTVDVSADINGKCKYKI

-491 EAASSHFNIS
+491 KLDKSHPRFQVPA
-501 ITDGETIEVLGVP
+501 GETVTVLAEA
-514 DSGYSFEQWNIGGTT
+514 DSGYKFVRWSYKCGITND
-529 SNSNPYS
+529 NPYS
-536 KVITENVDFSC
+536 MIINENMVLRCIFERIPIDKVSIAVR
-547 TFVEIPPEEVTIT
+547 
-560 VGSDGTNETR
+560 SDSTNETR
-570 YRIGDSSWSNWST
+570 YKISEQSWSNWST
-583 SEHTFKTAVGS
+583 LEHRFELDPNI
-594 IYSVEARAVGNYK
+594 IYSIEARAKGNFVFK
-607 FREWNTSGAKVSDNP
+607 EWNTGGIKTTNNPTEFTTKSNENSVHVAVFEALVIKRQLTVVAGAN
-622 ATFTAKTGTNATHIA
+622 
-637 MFDQVIMRTLTLTAG
+637 
-652 TGGKCRAKI
+652 GKCRVKI
-661 NGSWSDYYS
+661 DNSWGDYYTS
-670 GTKTYSDIV
+670 SKVYSDIV
-679 DGTTVSVEALADS
+679 DGTTISVEALADK
-692 GYHFKEWTDSGAP
+692 GYHFKRWKDSGAP
-705 STTSRDIVMN
+705 STASRDIVMN
-715 DSKSI
+715 NNKSI
-720 EARFEVD
+720 EAEFELD
-727 APDKFQ
+727 ALDKFQ

-743 ATMEGAGTYNDGDT
+743 ATIEGAGTYTDGDT
-757 CTIKVN
+757 CIIKVN

-780 TLNSNNQYS
+780 ILNSNNQYS

-823 QGGVGINKESNLGV
+823 QGGVGINKESNLGI

-873 VTLSVTIDADKTYIA
+873 VTLSVT
-888 KFTQVIMRTLTLTA
+888 
-902 GTGGKCRAKINGS
+902 
-915 WSDYYS
+915 
-921 GTKTYSD
+921 
-928 IVDGTTV
+928 
-935 SVEALADSGYHFKEW
+935 
-950 TDSGAP
+950 
-956 STTSRDIVMNDS
+956 
-968 KSIEA
+968 
-973 RFEVDAPDKFQV
+973 VDA
-985 TYEAIPNGSATM
+985 N
-997 EGAGTYND
+997 
-1005 GDTCTI
+1005 
-1011 KVNVSPGYTLNK
+1011 
-1023 VLVDGVKITLNSNN
+1023 
-1037 QYSFVVEKNI
+1037 
-1047 KVTIECDLIPEPT
+1047 
-1060 HYTLTVKTEDEG
+1060 
-1072 VAQGGV
+1072 
-1078 GINKESNLGVET
+1078 
-1090 AEFEDGTVATIHATA
+1090 
-1105 AEGYSFG
+1105 
-1112 GWWKDGVKVSDDVT
+1112 
-1126 LSVTIDAD
+1126 

-1145 YLELDKPYLI
+1145 YLELDKTSLTFDAI
-1155 FEATGG
+1155 GG
-1161 TQTVNVTSNVEWTVS
+1161 TQTVNVTSNVEWTIS

>member
-282 ETYTAHFELDT
+282 ETYTAHFELDAS
-293 PVIEEYNVTII
+293 VIEEYNVTII

-377 FSVVADANGLV
+377 FSIVANANGLV
-388 RYKDINDAWSQW
+388 RYKDINDAWSNW

-405 VTAPEKTIVTIAGK
+405 VTVPEKTIVTIAGK
-419 ANGGYEFEKW
+419 ADIEYEFEKW
-429 VTPTGANLPNNENN
+429 ITPTEAELLNNENN
-443 IIVEEGLHRKVYTA
+443 IIVEEGLHRRTYTA
-457 YFKETYIPPETHI
+457 YFKKETVKPETYQ
-470 VNITAGSNGKCKYKI
+470 VNINVISNGKCKYKVGSNEYSNESASHSNISVTKGETIEILAVPDEGYLFDYCASTSGDRSESNPYKVAVNSNMDFSYYFKEAPITKYTVDVTSDINGKCKYKI

-491 EAASSHFNIS
+491 KLDKSHPRFQVPA
-501 ITDGETIEVLGVP
+501 GETVTVLAEA
-514 DSGYSFEQWNIGGTT
+514 DSGYKFVRWAYKGGVTED
-529 SNSNPYS
+529 NPYS
-536 KVITENVDFSC
+536 MIINENMHLRCIFEQIPIDKVSIAVR
-547 TFVEIPPEEVTIT
+547 
-560 VGSDGTNETR
+560 SDGTNETR
-570 YRIGDSSWSNWST
+570 YKISEQSWSNWST
-583 SEHTFKTAVGS
+583 LEHRFELDPNITYSIETRAKGNFVFK
-594 IYSVEARAVGNYK
+594 
-607 FREWNTSGAKVSDNP
+607 EWNTDGIKTTNNPTEFTTKSNKNSVHVAVFEALVIKRQLTVVAGAN
-622 ATFTAKTGTNATHIA
+622 
-637 MFDQVIMRTLTLTAG
+637 
-652 TGGKCRAKI
+652 GKCRVKTD
-661 NGSWSDYYS
+661 NNWGDYYTGS
-670 GTKTYSDIV
+670 KIYSDIV
-679 DGTTVSVEALADS
+679 DGTTISVEALADK
-692 GYHFKEWTDSGAP
+692 GYHFKRWKDSGAP
-705 STTSRDIVMN
+705 STASRDIVMDN
-715 DSKSI
+715 NKSI
-720 EARFEVD
+720 EAEFELD
-727 APDKFQ
+727 APNQFQ

-743 ATMEGAGTYNDGDT
+743 ATMEGAGTYDDGDT
-757 CTIKVN
+757 CMIKVN

-773 LVDGVKI
+773 LVNGVKI

-800 ECDLIPEPTH
+800 ECDLIPEPTQ

-873 VTLSVTIDADKTYIA
+873 VTLSVT
-888 KFTQVIMRTLTLTA
+888 
-902 GTGGKCRAKINGS
+902 
-915 WSDYYS
+915 
-921 GTKTYSD
+921 
-928 IVDGTTV
+928 
-935 SVEALADSGYHFKEW
+935 
-950 TDSGAP
+950 
-956 STTSRDIVMNDS
+956 
-968 KSIEA
+968 
-973 RFEVDAPDKFQV
+973 VDA
-985 TYEAIPNGSATM
+985 N
-997 EGAGTYND
+997 
-1005 GDTCTI
+1005 
-1011 KVNVSPGYTLNK
+1011 
-1023 VLVDGVKITLNSNN
+1023 
-1037 QYSFVVEKNI
+1037 
-1047 KVTIECDLIPEPT
+1047 
-1060 HYTLTVKTEDEG
+1060 
-1072 VAQGGV
+1072 
-1078 GINKESNLGVET
+1078 
-1090 AEFEDGTVATIHATA
+1090 
-1105 AEGYSFG
+1105 
-1112 GWWKDGVKVSDDVT
+1112 
-1126 LSVTIDAD
+1126 

-1145 YLELDKPYLI
+1145 YLELDKTSLT
-1155 FEATGG
+1155 FGAAGG

>member
-282 ETYTAHFELDT
+282 ETYTAHFELDA

-377 FSVVADANGLV
+377 FSIVADANGLV
-388 RYKDINDAWSQW
+388 RYKDINDAWSNW

-419 ANGGYEFEKW
+419 ADIEYEFEKW
-429 VTPTGANLPNNENN
+429 ITPTEAELLNNENN
-443 IIVEEGLHRKVYTA
+443 IIVEEGLHRRTYTA
-457 YFKETYIPPETHI
+457 YFKKETVKPETYQ
-470 VNITAGSNGKCKYKI
+470 VNINVISNGKCKYKVGSNEYSNESASHSNISVTKGETIEILAVPDEGYLFDYCASTSGDRSESNPYKVAVNSNMDFSYYFKEAPITKYTVDVTSDINGKCKYKI

-491 EAASSHFNIS
+491 ELDKSHPRFQVPA
-501 ITDGETIEVLGVP
+501 GETVTVLAEA
-514 DSGYSFEQWNIGGTT
+514 DSGYKFVRWSYKGGVTED
-529 SNSNPYS
+529 NPYS
-536 KVITENVDFSC
+536 MIINENMVLRCIFEQIPIDKVSIAVR
-547 TFVEIPPEEVTIT
+547 
-560 VGSDGTNETR
+560 SDGTNETR
-570 YRIGDSSWSNWST
+570 YKISEQSWSNWST
-583 SEHTFKTAVGS
+583 LEHRFELDPNITYS
-594 IYSVEARAVGNYK
+594 IEARAKGNFVFK
-607 FREWNTSGAKVSDNP
+607 EWNTGGIKTTNNPTEFTTKSNENSVHVAVFEALVIKRQLTVVAGAN
-622 ATFTAKTGTNATHIA
+622 
-637 MFDQVIMRTLTLTAG
+637 
-652 TGGKCRAKI
+652 GKCRVKTD
-661 NGSWSDYYS
+661 NSWGDYYTGS
-670 GTKTYSDIV
+670 KIYSDIV
-679 DGTTVSVEALADS
+679 DGTTISVEALADK
-692 GYHFKEWTDSGAP
+692 GYHFKRWKDSGAP
-705 STTSRDIVMN
+705 STASRDIVMDN
-715 DSKSI
+715 NKSI
-720 EARFEVD
+720 EAEFELD
-727 APDKFQ
+727 APNQFQ

-757 CTIKVN
+757 CMIKVN

-851 ATAAEGYSFGGWWKD
+851 ATAAEDYSFGGWWKD

-873 VTLSVTIDADKTYIA
+873 VTFSVT
-888 KFTQVIMRTLTLTA
+888 V
-902 GTGGKCRAKINGS
+902 
-915 WSDYYS
+915 
-921 GTKTYSD
+921 
-928 IVDGTTV
+928 
-935 SVEALADSGYHFKEW
+935 
-950 TDSGAP
+950 
-956 STTSRDIVMNDS
+956 
-968 KSIEA
+968 
-973 RFEVDAPDKFQV
+973 
-985 TYEAIPNGSATM
+985 
-997 EGAGTYND
+997 
-1005 GDTCTI
+1005 
-1011 KVNVSPGYTLNK
+1011 
-1023 VLVDGVKITLNSNN
+1023 
-1037 QYSFVVEKNI
+1037 
-1047 KVTIECDLIPEPT
+1047 
-1060 HYTLTVKTEDEG
+1060 
-1072 VAQGGV
+1072 
-1078 GINKESNLGVET
+1078 
-1090 AEFEDGTVATIHATA
+1090 
-1105 AEGYSFG
+1105 
-1112 GWWKDGVKVSDDVT
+1112 
-1126 LSVTIDAD
+1126 DAD

-1145 YLELDKPYLI
+1145 YLELDKTSLT
-1155 FEATGG
+1155 FDATGG
-1161 TQTVNVTSNVEWTVS
+1161 TQTVTVTSNVEWTVS

>member
-282 ETYTAHFELDT
+282 ETYTAHFELDA

-377 FSVVADANGLV
+377 FSIVADANGLV
-388 RYKDINDAWSQW
+388 RYKDINDAWSNW

-419 ANGGYEFEKW
+419 ADIKYEFEKW
-429 VTPTGANLPNNENN
+429 ITPTEAELLNNENN
-443 IIVEEGLHRKVYTA
+443 IIVEEGLHRRTYTA
-457 YFKETYIPPETHI
+457 YFKKETVKPETYQ
-470 VNITAGSNGKCKYKI
+470 VNINVISNGKCKYKVGSNEYSNESASHSNISVTKGETIEILAVPDEGYLFDYCASTSGDRSESNPYKVAVNSNMDFSYYFKEAPITKYTVDVTSDINGKCKYKI

-491 EAASSHFNIS
+491 ELDKSHPRFQVPA
-501 ITDGETIEVLGVP
+501 GETVTVLAEA
-514 DSGYSFEQWNIGGTT
+514 DSGYKFVRWSYKGGVTED
-529 SNSNPYS
+529 NPYS
-536 KVITENVDFSC
+536 MIINENMVLRCIFEQIPIDKVSIAVR
-547 TFVEIPPEEVTIT
+547 
-560 VGSDGTNETR
+560 SDGTNETR
-570 YRIGDSSWSNWST
+570 YKISEQSWSNWST
-583 SEHTFKTAVGS
+583 LEHRFELDPNITYS
-594 IYSVEARAVGNYK
+594 IEARAKGNFVFK
-607 FREWNTSGAKVSDNP
+607 KWNTGGIKTTNNPTEFTTKSNENSVHVAVFEALVIKRQLTVVAGAN
-622 ATFTAKTGTNATHIA
+622 
-637 MFDQVIMRTLTLTAG
+637 
-652 TGGKCRAKI
+652 GKCRVKTD
-661 NGSWSDYYS
+661 NSWGDYYTGS
-670 GTKTYSDIV
+670 KIYSDIV
-679 DGTTVSVEALADS
+679 DGTTISVEALADK
-692 GYHFKEWTDSGAP
+692 GYHFKRWKDSGAP
-705 STTSRDIVMN
+705 STASRDIVMDN
-715 DSKSI
+715 NKSI
-720 EARFEVD
+720 EAEFELD
-727 APDKFQ
+727 APNQFQ

-743 ATMEGAGTYNDGDT
+743 ATMEGAGTYDDGDT
-757 CTIKVN
+757 CMIKVN

-800 ECDLIPEPTH
+800 ECDLIPEPTQ

-873 VTLSVTIDADKTYIA
+873 VTLSVT
-888 KFTQVIMRTLTLTA
+888 
-902 GTGGKCRAKINGS
+902 
-915 WSDYYS
+915 
-921 GTKTYSD
+921 
-928 IVDGTTV
+928 
-935 SVEALADSGYHFKEW
+935 
-950 TDSGAP
+950 
-956 STTSRDIVMNDS
+956 
-968 KSIEA
+968 
-973 RFEVDAPDKFQV
+973 VDA
-985 TYEAIPNGSATM
+985 N
-997 EGAGTYND
+997 
-1005 GDTCTI
+1005 
-1011 KVNVSPGYTLNK
+1011 
-1023 VLVDGVKITLNSNN
+1023 
-1037 QYSFVVEKNI
+1037 
-1047 KVTIECDLIPEPT
+1047 
-1060 HYTLTVKTEDEG
+1060 
-1072 VAQGGV
+1072 
-1078 GINKESNLGVET
+1078 
-1090 AEFEDGTVATIHATA
+1090 
-1105 AEGYSFG
+1105 
-1112 GWWKDGVKVSDDVT
+1112 
-1126 LSVTIDAD
+1126 

-1145 YLELDKPYLI
+1145 YLELDKTSLT
-1155 FEATGG
+1155 FDATGG
-1161 TQTVNVTSNVEWTVS
+1161 TQTVTVTSNVEWTVS

>member
-282 ETYTAHFELDT
+282 ETYTAHFELDA

-377 FSVVADANGLV
+377 FSIVADANGLV
-388 RYKDINDAWSQW
+388 RYKDINDAWSNW

-405 VTAPEKTIVTIAGK
+405 VTSPEKTIVTIAGK
-419 ANGGYEFEKW
+419 ADIKYEFEKW
-429 VTPTGANLPNNENN
+429 ITPTEAELLNNENN
-443 IIVEEGLHRKVYTA
+443 IIVEEGLHRKTYTA
-457 YFKETYIPPETHI
+457 YFKKETVKPETYQ
-470 VNITAGSNGKCKYKI
+470 VNINVISNGKCKYKVGSNEYSNESASHSNISVTKGETIEILAVPDEGYLFDYCASTSGDRSESNPYKVAVNSNMDFSYYFKEAPITKYTVDVTSDINGKCKYKI

-491 EAASSHFNIS
+491 ELDKSHPRFQVPA
-501 ITDGETIEVLGVP
+501 GETVTVLAEA
-514 DSGYSFEQWNIGGTT
+514 DSGYKFVRWSYKGGVTED
-529 SNSNPYS
+529 NPYS
-536 KVITENVDFSC
+536 MIINENMVLRCIFEQIPIDKVSIAVR
-547 TFVEIPPEEVTIT
+547 
-560 VGSDGTNETR
+560 SDGTNETR
-570 YRIGDSSWSNWST
+570 YKISEQSWSNWST
-583 SEHTFKTAVGS
+583 LEHRFELDPNITYS
-594 IYSVEARAVGNYK
+594 IEARAKGNFVFK
-607 FREWNTSGAKVSDNP
+607 EWNTGGIKTTNNPTEFTTKSNENSVHVAVFEALVIKRQLTVVAGAN
-622 ATFTAKTGTNATHIA
+622 
-637 MFDQVIMRTLTLTAG
+637 
-652 TGGKCRAKI
+652 GKCRVKTD
-661 NGSWSDYYS
+661 NSWGDYYMGS
-670 GTKTYSDIV
+670 KIYSDIV
-679 DGTTVSVEALADS
+679 DGTTISVEALADK
-692 GYHFKEWTDSGAP
+692 GYHFKRWKDSGAP
-705 STTSRDIVMN
+705 STASRDIVMDN
-715 DSKSI
+715 NKSI
-720 EARFEVD
+720 EAEFELD
-727 APDKFQ
+727 APNQFQ

-743 ATMEGAGTYNDGDT
+743 ATMEGAGTYDDGDT
-757 CTIKVN
+757 CMIKVN

-800 ECDLIPEPTH
+800 ECDLIPEPTQ

-873 VTLSVTIDADKTYIA
+873 VTLSVT
-888 KFTQVIMRTLTLTA
+888 
-902 GTGGKCRAKINGS
+902 
-915 WSDYYS
+915 
-921 GTKTYSD
+921 
-928 IVDGTTV
+928 
-935 SVEALADSGYHFKEW
+935 
-950 TDSGAP
+950 
-956 STTSRDIVMNDS
+956 
-968 KSIEA
+968 
-973 RFEVDAPDKFQV
+973 VDA
-985 TYEAIPNGSATM
+985 N
-997 EGAGTYND
+997 
-1005 GDTCTI
+1005 
-1011 KVNVSPGYTLNK
+1011 
-1023 VLVDGVKITLNSNN
+1023 
-1037 QYSFVVEKNI
+1037 
-1047 KVTIECDLIPEPT
+1047 
-1060 HYTLTVKTEDEG
+1060 
-1072 VAQGGV
+1072 
-1078 GINKESNLGVET
+1078 
-1090 AEFEDGTVATIHATA
+1090 
-1105 AEGYSFG
+1105 
-1112 GWWKDGVKVSDDVT
+1112 
-1126 LSVTIDAD
+1126 

-1145 YLELDKPYLI
+1145 YLELDKTSLT
-1155 FEATGG
+1155 FDATGG
-1161 TQTVNVTSNVEWTVS
+1161 TQTVTVTSNVEWTVS

>member
-68 SLTDDTLVCIGLK
+68 SLTDDTFVCIGLK

-282 ETYTAHFELDT
+282 ETYTAHFELDA

-377 FSVVADANGLV
+377 FSIVADANGLV
-388 RYKDINDAWSQW
+388 RYKNINDAWSNW

-419 ANGGYEFEKW
+419 ADIEYKFEKW
-429 VTPTGANLPNNENN
+429 ITPTEAELLNNENN
-443 IIVEEGLHRKVYTA
+443 IIVEEGLHRRTYTA
-457 YFKETYIPPETHI
+457 YFKKETVKPETYQ
-470 VNITAGSNGKCKYKI
+470 VNINVISNGKCKYKVGSNEYSNESASHSNISVTKGETIEILAVPDEGYLFDYCASTSGDRSESNPYKVAVNSNMDFSYYFKEAPITKYTVDVTSDINGKCKYKI

-491 EAASSHFNIS
+491 ELDKSHPRFQVPA
-501 ITDGETIEVLGVP
+501 GETVTVLAEA
-514 DSGYSFEQWNIGGTT
+514 DSGYKFVRWSYKGGVTED
-529 SNSNPYS
+529 NPYS
-536 KVITENVDFSC
+536 MIINENMVLRCIFEQIPINKVSIAVR
-547 TFVEIPPEEVTIT
+547 
-560 VGSDGTNETR
+560 SDGTNETR
-570 YRIGDSSWSNWST
+570 YKISEQSWSNWST
-583 SEHTFKTAVGS
+583 LEHRFELDPNITYS
-594 IYSVEARAVGNYK
+594 IEARAKGNFVFK
-607 FREWNTSGAKVSDNP
+607 EWNTGGIKTTNNPTEFTTKSNENSVHVAVFEALVIKRQLTVVAGAN
-622 ATFTAKTGTNATHIA
+622 
-637 MFDQVIMRTLTLTAG
+637 
-652 TGGKCRAKI
+652 GKCRVKTD
-661 NGSWSDYYS
+661 NSWGDYYTGS
-670 GTKTYSDIV
+670 KIYSDIV
-679 DGTTVSVEALADS
+679 DGTTISVEALADK
-692 GYHFKEWTDSGAP
+692 GYHFKRWKDSGAP
-705 STTSRDIVMN
+705 STASRDIVMDN
-715 DSKSI
+715 NKSI
-720 EARFEVD
+720 EAEFELD
-727 APDKFQ
+727 APNQFQ

-743 ATMEGAGTYNDGDT
+743 ATMEGAGTYDDGDT
-757 CTIKVN
+757 CMIKVN

-800 ECDLIPEPTH
+800 ECDLIPEPTQ

-873 VTLSVTIDADKTYIA
+873 VTLSVT
-888 KFTQVIMRTLTLTA
+888 
-902 GTGGKCRAKINGS
+902 
-915 WSDYYS
+915 
-921 GTKTYSD
+921 
-928 IVDGTTV
+928 
-935 SVEALADSGYHFKEW
+935 
-950 TDSGAP
+950 
-956 STTSRDIVMNDS
+956 
-968 KSIEA
+968 
-973 RFEVDAPDKFQV
+973 VDA
-985 TYEAIPNGSATM
+985 N
-997 EGAGTYND
+997 
-1005 GDTCTI
+1005 
-1011 KVNVSPGYTLNK
+1011 
-1023 VLVDGVKITLNSNN
+1023 
-1037 QYSFVVEKNI
+1037 
-1047 KVTIECDLIPEPT
+1047 
-1060 HYTLTVKTEDEG
+1060 
-1072 VAQGGV
+1072 
-1078 GINKESNLGVET
+1078 
-1090 AEFEDGTVATIHATA
+1090 
-1105 AEGYSFG
+1105 
-1112 GWWKDGVKVSDDVT
+1112 
-1126 LSVTIDAD
+1126 

-1145 YLELDKPYLI
+1145 YLELDKTSLT
-1155 FEATGG
+1155 FDATGG

>member
-282 ETYTAHFELDT
+282 ETYTAHFELDA

-377 FSVVADANGLV
+377 FSIVANANGLV
-388 RYKDINDAWSQW
+388 RYKDINDAWSNW

-419 ANGGYEFEKW
+419 ADIEYEFEKW
-429 VTPTGANLPNNENN
+429 ITPTEAELLNNENN
-443 IIVEEGLHRKVYTA
+443 IIVEEGLHRRTYTA
-457 YFKETYIPPETHI
+457 YFKKETVKPETYQ
-470 VNITAGSNGKCKYKI
+470 VNINVISNGKCKYKVGSNEYSNESASHSNISVTKGETIEILAVPDEGYLFDYCASTSGDRSESNPYKVAVNSNMDFSYYFKEAPITKYTVDITSDINGKCKYKI

-491 EAASSHFNIS
+491 ELDKSHPRFQVPA
-501 ITDGETIEVLGVP
+501 GETVTVLAEA
-514 DSGYSFEQWNIGGTT
+514 DSGYKFVRWSYKGGVTED
-529 SNSNPYS
+529 NPYS
-536 KVITENVDFSC
+536 MIINENMVLRCIFEQIPIDKVSIAVR
-547 TFVEIPPEEVTIT
+547 
-560 VGSDGTNETR
+560 SDGTNETR
-570 YRIGDSSWSNWST
+570 YKISEQSWSNWST
-583 SEHTFKTAVGS
+583 LEHRFELDPNITYS
-594 IYSVEARAVGNYK
+594 IEARAKGNFVFK
-607 FREWNTSGAKVSDNP
+607 EWNTGGIKTTNNPTEFTTKSNENSVHVAVFEALVIKRQLTVVAGAN
-622 ATFTAKTGTNATHIA
+622 
-637 MFDQVIMRTLTLTAG
+637 
-652 TGGKCRAKI
+652 GKCRVKTD
-661 NGSWSDYYS
+661 NSWGDYYTGS
-670 GTKTYSDIV
+670 KIYSDIV
-679 DGTTVSVEALADS
+679 DGTTISVEALADK
-692 GYHFKEWTDSGAP
+692 GYHFKRWKDSGAP
-705 STTSRDIVMN
+705 STASRDIVMDN
-715 DSKSI
+715 NKSI
-720 EARFEVD
+720 EAEFELD
-727 APDKFQ
+727 APNQFQ

-743 ATMEGAGTYNDGDT
+743 ATMEGAGTYDDGDT
-757 CTIKVN
+757 CMIKVN

-800 ECDLIPEPTH
+800 ECDLIPEPTQ

-873 VTLSVTIDADKTYIA
+873 VTFSVT
-888 KFTQVIMRTLTLTA
+888 V
-902 GTGGKCRAKINGS
+902 
-915 WSDYYS
+915 
-921 GTKTYSD
+921 
-928 IVDGTTV
+928 
-935 SVEALADSGYHFKEW
+935 
-950 TDSGAP
+950 
-956 STTSRDIVMNDS
+956 
-968 KSIEA
+968 
-973 RFEVDAPDKFQV
+973 
-985 TYEAIPNGSATM
+985 
-997 EGAGTYND
+997 
-1005 GDTCTI
+1005 
-1011 KVNVSPGYTLNK
+1011 
-1023 VLVDGVKITLNSNN
+1023 
-1037 QYSFVVEKNI
+1037 
-1047 KVTIECDLIPEPT
+1047 
-1060 HYTLTVKTEDEG
+1060 
-1072 VAQGGV
+1072 
-1078 GINKESNLGVET
+1078 
-1090 AEFEDGTVATIHATA
+1090 
-1105 AEGYSFG
+1105 
-1112 GWWKDGVKVSDDVT
+1112 
-1126 LSVTIDAD
+1126 DAD

-1145 YLELDKPYLI
+1145 YLELDKTSLT

>member
-269 STNLQYDLVVEKD
+269 STNLQYDLIVEKD

-377 FSVVADANGLV
+377 FSIVADADGLV

-443 IIVEEGLHRKVYTA
+443 IIVEEGLHRRTYTA
-457 YFKETYIPPETHI
+457 YFKKETVKPETYQ
-470 VNITAGSNGKCKYKI
+470 VNINVISNGKCKYKVGSNEYSNESVSHSSISVTKGETIEILAVPDEGYLFDYCASTSGDRSESNPYKVAVNSNMDFSYYFKEAPITKYTVEVSSDINGKCKYKI

-491 EAASSHFNIS
+491 KLDKSHPRFQVPA
-501 ITDGETIEVLGVP
+501 GETVTVLAEA
-514 DSGYSFEQWNIGGTT
+514 DSGYKFVRWAYNGGVTE
-529 SNSNPYS
+529 NNPYS
-536 KVITENVDFSC
+536 MIINEFMVFRCIFEQIPIDKVSIAVR
-547 TFVEIPPEEVTIT
+547 
-560 VGSDGTNETR
+560 SDGTNETR
-570 YRIGDSSWSNWST
+570 YKISEQSWSNWST
-583 SEHTFKTAVGS
+583 LEHRFELDPNITYS
-594 IYSVEARAVGNYK
+594 IEARAKGNFVFK
-607 FREWNTSGAKVSDNP
+607 EWNTGGIKTTNNPTKFTTKSNENSVHVAVFEALVIKRQLTVVAGAN
-622 ATFTAKTGTNATHIA
+622 
-637 MFDQVIMRTLTLTAG
+637 
-652 TGGKCRAKI
+652 GKCRVKTD
-661 NGSWSDYYS
+661 NSWGDYYTGS
-670 GTKTYSDIV
+670 KIYSDIV
-679 DGTTVSVEALADS
+679 DGTTISVEALADK
-692 GYHFKEWTDSGAP
+692 GYHFKRWKDSGAP
-705 STTSRDIVMN
+705 STASRDIVMDN
-715 DSKSI
+715 NKSI
-720 EARFEVD
+720 EAEFELD
-727 APDKFQ
+727 APNQFQ

-743 ATMEGAGTYNDGDT
+743 ATMEGAGTYDDGDT
-757 CTIKVN
+757 CMIKVN

-800 ECDLIPEPTH
+800 ECDLISESTQ

-845 TVATIH
+845 TIATIH

-873 VTLSVTIDADKTYIA
+873 VTLSVT
-888 KFTQVIMRTLTLTA
+888 
-902 GTGGKCRAKINGS
+902 
-915 WSDYYS
+915 
-921 GTKTYSD
+921 
-928 IVDGTTV
+928 
-935 SVEALADSGYHFKEW
+935 
-950 TDSGAP
+950 
-956 STTSRDIVMNDS
+956 
-968 KSIEA
+968 
-973 RFEVDAPDKFQV
+973 VDA
-985 TYEAIPNGSATM
+985 N
-997 EGAGTYND
+997 
-1005 GDTCTI
+1005 
-1011 KVNVSPGYTLNK
+1011 
-1023 VLVDGVKITLNSNN
+1023 
-1037 QYSFVVEKNI
+1037 
-1047 KVTIECDLIPEPT
+1047 
-1060 HYTLTVKTEDEG
+1060 
-1072 VAQGGV
+1072 
-1078 GINKESNLGVET
+1078 
-1090 AEFEDGTVATIHATA
+1090 
-1105 AEGYSFG
+1105 
-1112 GWWKDGVKVSDDVT
+1112 
-1126 LSVTIDAD
+1126 

-1145 YLELDKPYLI
+1145 YLELDKTSLI
-1155 FEATGG
+1155 FEAAGG
-1161 TQTVNVTSNVEWTVS
+1161 TQTVNVASNVEWTVS

>member
-1 MECNIKIVKL
+1 MKCNIKIVKL

-282 ETYTAHFELDT
+282 ETYTAHFELDA

-347 VDNGN
+347 VDNSN

-377 FSVVADANGLV
+377 FSIVADANGLV
-388 RYKDINDAWSQW
+388 RYKDINDAWSNW

-419 ANGGYEFEKW
+419 ADIKYEFEKW
-429 VTPTGANLPNNENN
+429 ITPTEAELLNNENN
-443 IIVEEGLHRKVYTA
+443 IIVEEGLHRRTYTA
-457 YFKETYIPPETHI
+457 YFKKETVKPETYQ
-470 VNITAGSNGKCKYKI
+470 VNINVISNGKCKYKVGSNEYSNESASHSNISVTKGETIEILAVPDEGYLFDYCASTSGDRSESNPYKVAVNSNMDFSYYFKEAPITKYTVDVTSDINGKCKYKI

-491 EAASSHFNIS
+491 ELDKSHPRFQVPA
-501 ITDGETIEVLGVP
+501 GETVTVLAEA
-514 DSGYSFEQWNIGGTT
+514 DSGYKFVRWSYKGGVTED
-529 SNSNPYS
+529 NPYS
-536 KVITENVDFSC
+536 MIINENMVLRCIFEQIPIDKVSIAVR
-547 TFVEIPPEEVTIT
+547 
-560 VGSDGTNETR
+560 SDGTNETR
-570 YRIGDSSWSNWST
+570 YKISEQSWSNWST
-583 SEHTFKTAVGS
+583 LEHRFELDPNITYS
-594 IYSVEARAVGNYK
+594 IEARAKGNFVFK
-607 FREWNTSGAKVSDNP
+607 EWNTGGIKTTNNPTEFTTKSNENSVHVAVFEALVIKRQLTVVAGAN
-622 ATFTAKTGTNATHIA
+622 
-637 MFDQVIMRTLTLTAG
+637 
-652 TGGKCRAKI
+652 GKCRVKTD
-661 NGSWSDYYS
+661 NSWGDYYTGS
-670 GTKTYSDIV
+670 KIYSDIV
-679 DGTTVSVEALADS
+679 DGTTISVEALADK
-692 GYHFKEWTDSGAP
+692 GYHFKRWKDSGAP
-705 STTSRDIVMN
+705 STASRDIVMDN
-715 DSKSI
+715 NKSI
-720 EARFEVD
+720 EAEFELD
-727 APDKFQ
+727 APNQFQ

-743 ATMEGAGTYNDGDT
+743 ATMEGVGTYDDGDT
-757 CTIKVN
+757 CMIKVN

-773 LVDGVKI
+773 LVAGVKI

-800 ECDLIPEPTH
+800 ECDLIPEPTQ

-873 VTLSVTIDADKTYIA
+873 VTLSVT
-888 KFTQVIMRTLTLTA
+888 
-902 GTGGKCRAKINGS
+902 
-915 WSDYYS
+915 
-921 GTKTYSD
+921 
-928 IVDGTTV
+928 
-935 SVEALADSGYHFKEW
+935 
-950 TDSGAP
+950 
-956 STTSRDIVMNDS
+956 
-968 KSIEA
+968 
-973 RFEVDAPDKFQV
+973 VDA
-985 TYEAIPNGSATM
+985 N
-997 EGAGTYND
+997 
-1005 GDTCTI
+1005 
-1011 KVNVSPGYTLNK
+1011 
-1023 VLVDGVKITLNSNN
+1023 
-1037 QYSFVVEKNI
+1037 
-1047 KVTIECDLIPEPT
+1047 
-1060 HYTLTVKTEDEG
+1060 
-1072 VAQGGV
+1072 
-1078 GINKESNLGVET
+1078 
-1090 AEFEDGTVATIHATA
+1090 
-1105 AEGYSFG
+1105 
-1112 GWWKDGVKVSDDVT
+1112 
-1126 LSVTIDAD
+1126 

-1145 YLELDKPYLI
+1145 YLELDKTSLT
-1155 FEATGG
+1155 FDATGG
-1161 TQTVNVTSNVEWTVS
+1161 TQTVTVTSNVEWTVL